1 MKISYTK
8 TFINTLDSI
17 LQEEYNEITKR
28 EDFLVLL
35 TKIELL
41 MNYNE
46 DELAWFEYHKLREYF
61 GRVTITVPVGSSL
74 HSVGSSK
81 EISEELSEDFSE
93 EINNNKNKIKIEK
106 TVSVPIVVPD
116 LPKNETDC
124 ANETFLTP
132 KKKRVWKL
140 DFLLKILENKNII
153 IRTAY
158 DRHNHKTR
166 RYLYNIMFEMECQ
179 ESEIGIVKEEISEK
193 YCQLL
198 LKEAKAPKE
207 PHLKIQYDLLKSK
220 RFKIDTD
227 FALMWIDDKFYR
239 ERSISSNQK
248 RNYTRMVLALED
260 KLIFTVEGAKGGR
273 VFTNFNSIKRELRQF
288 CTIDGQK
295 LMSMDLK
302 SSQPYL
308 MAQFMNKKWPKESK
322 TFYDTVTKDDIYL
335 FFLKKWNEVNP
346 SGFYREYSIGKN
358 KMEDVYLNTR
368 DDIKPE
374 YLKMLFKIRG
384 RKPAL
389 DDVFK
394 SEFPFVYEKV
404 QEQKEGLASTLQREE
419 SDLFIPVCTE
429 FAERGCLSVHDSLY
443 FKPELYPSLLDC
455 LKERFSKKNF
465 KDFTFKQENN

>member
-8 TFINTLDSI
+8 QFVSTIDSL
-17 LQEEYNEITKR
+17 LQDDYNEITKR

-35 TKIELL
+35 TKIEFL
-41 MNYNE
+41 MNNYKDKNSE
-46 DELAWFEYHKLREYF
+46 GEIAWFENNKFRSFFGQVSVPILR
-61 GRVTITVPVGSSL
+61 S
-74 HSVGSSK
+74 SSK
-81 EISEELSEDFSE
+81 EISEKLSEDKKE
-93 EINNNKNKIKIEK
+93 QIILNEDKKALY
-106 TVSVPIVVPD
+106 PISSTIPPNS
-116 LPKNETDC
+116 LE
-124 ANETFLTP
+124 
-132 KKKRVWKL
+132 KKRVWKL
-140 DFLLKILENKNII
+140 DLLLKILENKNII

-166 RYLYNIMFEMECQ
+166 RYLYNMLFEMECQ
-179 ESEIGIVKEEISEK
+179 EEELGIVKEDIPEK
-193 YCQLL
+193 YCQLF
-198 LKEAKAPKE
+198 LKETESPKE
-207 PHLKIQYDLLKSK
+207 PHLKVQYDLLKSK
-220 RFKIDTD
+220 KFKIDTD
-227 FALMWIDDKFYR
+227 SALMWIDDKFYR

-248 RNYTRMVLALED
+248 RNYTRMILSIED
-260 KLIFTVEGAKGGR
+260 KMIFTVEGAKGGR

-295 LMSMDLK
+295 LMSVDLK

-308 MAQFMNKKWPKESK
+308 MAQFMKKNWPVESK
-322 TFYDTVTKDDIYL
+322 TFYDTVTKDDIYI

-346 SGFYREYSIGKN
+346 SGFYREFSIVKN
-358 KMEDVYLNTR
+358 KMVDIYLNTR

-389 DDVFK
+389 DNVFK

-429 FAERGCLSVHDSLY
+429 FAEKGCLSVHDSLY
-443 FKPELYPSLLDC
+443 FKPDLHQIILESLKGRF
-455 LKERFSKKNF
+455 LKKQFA
-465 KDFTFKQENN
+465 DFTFN